1 MPPKKTKQTAFK
13 SPDTQHPPP
22 FTKAPSELAPFLT
35 QLDPTQV
42 YITHIDRTSLH
53 TKRTTFFFAFALN
66 LTIAALL
73 IWRAYI
79 AIPNYFALGQT
90 AIGYETAAS
99 VDTEKSGNEK
109 VWILLTRTATMVIDY
124 LLTRLVVPWPWSF
137 FFESGGNPVTWRWK
151 VGFQAEEVVVR
162 VCRNWEGKDMMKG
175 EKKGEESPFFKTRI
189 LTAIDGEAMEKT
201 GYLMMD
207 GSWDLDFGA
216 MQDAHTLVKQDKLK
230 LADFETLVLAHQN
243 ALGYQ
248 GWLAWRFKELKTETA
263 ETAEEERRKKLMAFK
278 DFLASQGK
286 ESLFWKW
293 QEIVESERSADG
305 GFTMDAQKKV
315 QERVNQV
322 FKKEGLDFDE
332 AMAKV
337 GRVEA
342 LPAGGR

>member
-1 MPPKKTKQTAFK
+1 MPPKRPKQTA
-13 SPDTQHPPP
+13 SRPPLAEHPPP
-22 FTKAPSELAPFLT
+22 FAKAPSELAPILT
-35 QLDPTQV
+35 QLDPSQV

-53 TKRTTFFFAFALN
+53 TKKTTFFFAFVLN
-66 LTIAALL
+66 LTIAGLL

-79 AIPNYFALGQT
+79 AIPNYLALGQT
-90 AIGYETAAS
+90 AIGYETAAT
-99 VDTEKSGNEK
+99 VDTENTSGNEK
-109 VWILLTRTATMVIDY
+109 VWILLARTATMLFDF
-124 LLTRLVVPWPWSF
+124 LLVRLVVPWPWSF
-137 FFESGGNPVTWRWK
+137 FFEGGGNPVTCRWK
-151 VGFQAEEVVVR
+151 VGFQAEEAVVR

-175 EKKGEESPFFKTRI
+175 EKKGEDSPFFKTRI

-216 MQDAHTLVKQDKLK
+216 MQDAHTLIKQDKLK
-230 LADFETLVLAHQN
+230 LADLETLVLAHQN

-248 GWLAWRFKELKTETA
+248 GWLSWRFKELKPETA
-263 ETAEEERRKKLMAFK
+263 ETAEEARRKKLMAFK
-278 DFLASQGK
+278 ELLASQGK

-293 QEIVESERSADG
+293 QEIVESARSADG

-315 QERVNQV
+315 QERVNEA
-322 FKKEGLDFDE
+322 FKREGLDFDE

-342 LPAGGR
+342 LPAK